1 MRNISCGI
9 MFSSTFHV
17 ISRKFGLLF
26 GQGGCGGVGCGM
38 VGVVAMVVQ
47 VVVILLDVAVVVAVA
62 KHGGHDGV
70 GTNPEPAALRTVQ
83 VGILSAAG
91 LCTR

>member
-1 MRNISCGI
+1 MVVLAVKVAVVVA
-9 MFSSTFHV
+9 MMLV
-17 ISRKFGLLF
+17 
-26 GQGGCGGVGCGM
+26 VV
-38 VGVVAMVVQ
+38 VGVVD
-47 VVVILLDVAVVVAVA
+47 ILLDVAVVVAVA

-70 GTNPEPAALRTVQ
+70 GTNPEPAALRTLQ

>member
-1 MRNISCGI
+1 MWYHVFLYISCYI
-9 MFSSTFHV
+9 AKIWITFRTGWLWWCWLWHGRC
-17 ISRKFGLLF
+17 I
-26 GQGGCGGVGCGM
+26 
-38 VGVVAMVVQ
+38 VAMVVQ

-70 GTNPEPAALRTVQ
+70 GTNPEPAALRTLQ